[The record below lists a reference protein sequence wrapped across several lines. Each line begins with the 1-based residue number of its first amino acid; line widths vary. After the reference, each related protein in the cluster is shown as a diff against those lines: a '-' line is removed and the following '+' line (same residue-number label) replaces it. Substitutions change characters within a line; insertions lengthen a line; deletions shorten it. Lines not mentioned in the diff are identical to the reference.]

1 MPTNTPMFY
10 FIILAAFFTLMLLYF
25 KVAEKYNIVDR
36 PNERSSH
43 SVITIRGGGII
54 FCAASLLILF
64 LYPKYWL
71 PATGSLMI
79 GTISFIDDR
88 ISLSNKIRL
97 VIHFAS
103 VTAMFLFLDIF
114 HLNWYWPVLFYILT
128 IGIIN
133 VYNFMDGINGITGV
147 YTLVTLAALQ
157 YINLRLTHF
166 AEPDL
171 LWFLMMASIVFL
183 YFNFRTRARCFAG
196 DVGSITIAFWL
207 VFFLIRIILQTN
219 DWKYILLLSVYG
231 VDSVLTI
238 IHRLILKQNIF
249 KAHRLHFY
257 QLMANESKVPHL
269 LVSVIYGIAQGI
281 INLFV
286 IKQSHNGTP
295 VIFVIVLLPLVIIYI
310 VLKKLMMSH
319 RKAFPV
325 A

>member
-1 MPTNTPMFY
+1 MLY
-10 FIILAAFFTLMLLYF
+10 FIVLVAFFILMLLYF
-25 KVAEKYNIVDR
+25 KIAERYNIVDR

-43 SVITIRGGGII
+43 TVVTIRGGGII
-54 FCAASLLILF
+54 FCAASLLILL
-64 LYPKYWL
+64 LYPVYWL

-79 GTISFIDDR
+79 GAISFIDDR
-88 ISLSNKIRL
+88 VTLSNKIRL
-97 VIHFAS
+97 VVHFAS
-103 VTAMFLFLDIF
+103 VTAMFLFLNIF
-114 HLNWYWPVLFYILT
+114 HLSWYWPVIFYILA

-147 YTLVTLAALQ
+147 YTLVTLGALQ
-157 YINLRLTHF
+157 YINLRVIPF
-166 AEPDL
+166 AEADMI
-171 LWFLMMASIVFL
+171 WFLMLASVVFL

-207 VFFLIRIILQTN
+207 VFFLIKLILQTN

-257 QLMANESKVPHL
+257 QLMANERKVPHL
-269 LVSVIYGIAQGI
+269 VVSAIYGIVQGI
-281 INLFV
+281 INLFLVNQGGKANSV
-286 IKQSHNGTP
+286 IT
-295 VIFVIVLLPLVIIYI
+295 FVVVLLPLVIIYF
-310 VLKKLMMSH
+310 VVKRLMMGKRDALS
-319 RKAFPV
+319 A

>member
-1 MPTNTPMFY
+1 MLY
-10 FIILAAFFTLMLLYF
+10 FIVLVAFFILMLLYF
-25 KVAEKYNIVDR
+25 KIAERYNIVDR

-43 SVITIRGGGII
+43 TVVTIRGGGII
-54 FCAASLLILF
+54 FCAASLLILL
-64 LYPKYWL
+64 LYPAYWL

-79 GTISFIDDR
+79 GAISFIDDR
-88 ISLSNKIRL
+88 ITLSNKIRL
-97 VIHFAS
+97 IVHFAS
-103 VTAMFLFLDIF
+103 VTAMFLFLNIF
-114 HLNWYWPVLFYILT
+114 HLSWYWPVIFYILA

-147 YTLVTLAALQ
+147 YTLVTLGALQ
-157 YINLRLTHF
+157 YINLRVIPFTE
-166 AEPDL
+166 ANMI
-171 LWFLMMASIVFL
+171 WFLMLASIVFL

-207 VFFLIRIILQTN
+207 VFFLIKIILQTN

-257 QLMANESKVPHL
+257 QLMANERKVPHL
-269 LVSVIYGIAQGI
+269 VVSAIYGIVQGI
-281 INLFV
+281 INLFLV
-286 IKQSHNGTP
+286 NQIGNVNSAIT
-295 VIFVIVLLPLVIIYI
+295 FVVVLLPLVVIYI
-310 VLKKLMMSH
+310 IVKRLMMGKRDALS
-319 RKAFPV
+319 A